1 MAERREE
8 VCLGNRSVNV
18 QTQGKRR
25 VLHNP
30 TSFT

>member
-1 MAERREE
+1 MAERRE
-8 VCLGNRSVNV
+8 VCPVNV

-30 TSFT
+30 SMPTSFT